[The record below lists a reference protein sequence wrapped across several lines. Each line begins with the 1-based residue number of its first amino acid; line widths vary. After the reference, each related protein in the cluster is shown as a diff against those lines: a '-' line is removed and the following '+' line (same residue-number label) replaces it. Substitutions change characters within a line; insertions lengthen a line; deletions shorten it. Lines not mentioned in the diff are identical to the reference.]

1 MAFNTAN
8 LVNVYSGPPGSGV
21 YHYDAGSDSMATV
34 FAAGYFNN
42 TDDNQGLAADDTIL
56 CVCSDGDLFL
66 RVASVSSGSV
76 TTSAMSLE
84 GPWNGAAGS
93 ASAALSLGITEH
105 SGSASTF
112 TLPTPVVGETVTVF
126 KSATA
131 SGKVYTTDATDV
143 TLSAGGERTI
153 TLDAQGA
160 MFKLL
165 AVTTTRWVVIASNNA
180 TIA

>member
-1 MAFNTAN
+1 MLGTAESHVQAPLN
-8 LVNVYSGPPGSGV
+8 DPNQEIWGCGEPSDYVTHAERWFDVHRLDGYSPEWQEGWRKAIADKKKV
-21 YHYDAGSDSMATV
+21 TV
-34 FAAGYFNN
+34 
-42 TDDNQGLAADDTIL
+42 
-56 CVCSDGDLFL
+56 
-66 RVASVSSGSV
+66 
-76 TTSAMSLE
+76 
-84 GPWNGAAGS
+84 
-93 ASAALSLGITEH
+93 
-105 SGSASTF
+105 
-112 TLPTPVVGETVTVF
+112 LPTPVVGETVTVF